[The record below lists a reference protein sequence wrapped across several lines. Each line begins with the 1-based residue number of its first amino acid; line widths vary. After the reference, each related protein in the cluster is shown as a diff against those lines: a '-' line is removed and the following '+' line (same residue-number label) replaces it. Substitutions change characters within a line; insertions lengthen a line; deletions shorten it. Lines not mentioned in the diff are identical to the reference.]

1 MRVNRVLRVG
11 ACGLWVLGSGCTTL
25 REIPRGAYAARS
37 QRDHVRIVTGDGLL
51 YEFDYANFTG
61 DSLVGFRRRE
71 LETRV
76 EEFVTLGFS
85 HEQIATIWVRGID
98 WTRTGLVGAG
108 VLVAVVLVALVK
120 NPSGPTGSGSAGG
133 GGRPP
138 PG

>member
-1 MRVNRVLRVG
+1 MRVNRVLRAG
-11 ACGLWVLGSGCTTL
+11 ACGLWVLGTGCTTL
-25 REIPRGAYAARS
+25 REIPRGEYTARS

-51 YEFDYANFTG
+51 YEFDYASFTA

-85 HEQIATIWVRGID
+85 HEQIATMWVRGID
-98 WTRTGLVGAG
+98 WTHTGLVGAG

-120 NPSGPTGSGSAGG
+120 NPAGPAGNSSGG
-133 GGRPP
+133 GGIRPP
-138 PG
+138 PS